1 MGSRRQESGRRHG
14 GATSREASSD
24 SPALHRA
31 VVVPAMIAA
40 DDRRD
45 AAVAATSVPVPQS
58 APRMR
63 MSSAFR
69 TDTSEVSIADSGYN
83 AELY

>member
-1 MGSRRQESGRRHG
+1 
-14 GATSREASSD
+14 
-24 SPALHRA
+24 
-31 VVVPAMIAA
+31 
-40 DDRRD
+40 
-45 AAVAATSVPVPQS
+45 
-58 APRMR
+58 MR